1 MVIDSSVIAA
11 ILFDEPERE
20 QLAAAIDAA
29 PERLLSAAT
38 LVETTMVVEGRKGR
52 QAEGVVEAFIED
64 GEIDLV
70 PVTIEHA
77 RLACAAFRTF
87 GKGRHPAQL
96 NLGDCFSYALAKA
109 TGQTILFKGDD
120 FRQTDLDSAI

>member
-64 GEIDLV
+64 GEIDLG
-70 PVTIEHA
+70 HDRA
-77 RLACAAFRTF
+77 R
-87 GKGRHPAQL
+87 
-96 NLGDCFSYALAKA
+96 A
-109 TGQTILFKGDD
+109 TGVRRISHLRQGPASGQAQSRRLLLLCPGQGHRPDD
-120 FRQTDLDSAI
+120 PLQG